1 MPDLIF
7 AIEGVEVTASAAAPT
22 LAFQLRISNFDPE
35 ERIHTV
41 VLRTQIQ
48 LEAVRRRYSPEER
61 QALVELFGQPEQWA
75 QSLASVLWTHT
86 TVVVPPFQ
94 GNTGLS
100 MPVPCSFDFNAAA
113 TKYFAGLEH
122 GEAPV
127 LFLFSGSVFYAPADG
142 ALQVAPIAWD
152 REARFRLPVER
163 WKQMM
168 DAYYPNSVWF
178 RLPRDLFEKLSRYKV
193 RKGLAGWDQALESL
207 LAEAPGAVVRA

>member
-7 AIEGVEVTASAAAPT
+7 AIEGVEVAAFTAAPT
-22 LAFQLRISNFDPE
+22 LAFQLLISNFDPE
-35 ERIHTV
+35 ERIHTL
-41 VLRTQIQ
+41 VLRTQVQ
-48 LEAVRRRYSPEER
+48 LEAVRRRYSPEE
-61 QALVELFGQPEQWA
+61 QQGLVELFGEPEQWA
-75 QSLASVLWTHT
+75 QSLRSVLWTHT

-94 GNTGLS
+94 ANTVVK

-113 TKYFAGLEH
+113 TKYFAGLEL

-127 LFLFSGSVFYAPADG
+127 LFLFSGTVFYAPADG

-193 RKGLAGWDQALESL
+193 RKGLAGWDQTLESL

>member
-7 AIEGVEVTASAAAPT
+7 AIEGVEVVAFSAAPT
-22 LAFQLRISNFDPE
+22 LAFQLLVSNFDPE

-48 LEAVRRRYSPEER
+48 LEAVRRRYSPEE
-61 QALVELFGQPEQWA
+61 QQGLVELFGEPERWG
-75 QSLASVLWTHT
+75 QSLSSVLWTHT
-86 TVVVPPFQ
+86 TVVVPTFQ
-94 GNTGLS
+94 GNTVVS

-113 TKYFAGLEH
+113 TKYFAGLQN
-122 GEAPV
+122 GDAPL
-127 LFLFSGSVFYAPADG
+127 LFLFSGTVFYAQPKG
-142 ALQVAPIAWD
+142 VLQVSPIAWD

-178 RLPRDLFEKLSRYKV
+178 RLPRDLFEKLSRYKA
-193 RKGLAGWDQALESL
+193 RKGLAGWDLALESL
-207 LAEAPGAVVRA
+207 LAEAPGAEVKA